1 MAISAKDGSALLTE
15 LTDDAVLSSNLFDH
29 RIEGREAVIRAIQTI
44 DAFYKMDTVSYRHRV
59 AKREFIFTNLILA
72 DGQGAEV
79 MTVGIRD
86 ATGWICALVMEHK
99 PRKAAKALAAQVSA
113 ALTEKL

>member
-15 LTDDAVLSSNLFDH
+15 ITDDAVLSSNLFDH
-29 RIEGREAVIRAIQTI
+29 VIEGREAVIRAMQTI
-44 DAFYKMDTVSYRHRV
+44 DSFYKIDTVSYRHRI
-59 AKREFIFTNLILA
+59 AKREFVFTNVILA

-86 ATGWICALVMEHK
+86 ANGWICALAMEHT
-99 PRKAAKALAAQVSA
+99 PRKAAKALAAQVEA
-113 ALTEKL
+113 ALAQKP